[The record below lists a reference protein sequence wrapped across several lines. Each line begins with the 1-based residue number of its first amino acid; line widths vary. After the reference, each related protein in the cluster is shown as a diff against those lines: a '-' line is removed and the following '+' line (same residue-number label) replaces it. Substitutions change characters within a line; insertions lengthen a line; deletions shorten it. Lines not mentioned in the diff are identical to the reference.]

1 MIKNSIITIKN
12 VLFSIV
18 CLMFLS
24 CRGEVIATDAD
35 LSNFGWALYED
46 GNYLEALDWFK
57 ESIKTDP
64 SHYDA
69 YNGAGWTMGQL
80 RQADDAINFFNT
92 FLQRDSSDF
101 TDRLDFYAGLSFGYS
116 AVGNDAKARE
126 YAQTYFFGNQ
136 NSDLGDPNWC
146 FCHKTDINML
156 DVRLV
161 LAISEFR
168 LGLFQNSLSSINDL
182 YNDLEYADGDSL
194 KNGELKGSRELNDE
208 YPLEYDYTTI
218 SGRTYL
224 ANHLE
229 ILQRKLAS
237 ANGENNLSWNCSEG
251 DVIGGGY
258 CDQ

>member
-1 MIKNSIITIKN
+1 MIKNSIITVKN
-12 VLFSIV
+12 ILFSLF
-18 CLMFLS
+18 CLTILS
-24 CRGEVIATDAD
+24 CRGDVIATDSD

-46 GNYLEALDWFK
+46 GEYLEALDWFK
-57 ESIKTDP
+57 ESIKTDS

-80 RQADDAINFFNT
+80 RQAEDAVYFFNT

-101 TDRLDFYAGLSFGYS
+101 KDKLDFYAGLSFGYS
-116 AVGNDAKARE
+116 AVGNDIKARE

-146 FCHKTDINML
+146 FCHKTDINMI
-156 DVRLV
+156 DVRLI

-168 LGLFQNSLSSINDL
+168 LGLFQNCLSSINDS
-182 YNDLEYADGDSL
+182 YKDLGYVDGDLL
-194 KNGELKGSRELNDE
+194 KNGELNGAVELEDA
-208 YPLEYDYTTI
+208 YPLGYDYTTI

-237 ANGENNLSWNCSEG
+237 TNGENGLNCSENDG
-251 DVIGGGY
+251 LGGGY

>member
-1 MIKNSIITIKN
+1 MIKNSIITVKN
-12 VLFSIV
+12 VLFSLF
-18 CLMFLS
+18 CLIILS
-24 CRGEVIATDAD
+24 CRGNVIATDSD

-46 GNYLEALDWFK
+46 GEYLEALEWFK
-57 ESIKTDP
+57 ESIETDS
-64 SHYDA
+64 SHSDA

-80 RQADDAINFFNT
+80 RQAEEAVYFFDT

-101 TDRLDFYAGLSFGYS
+101 KDKLDFYAGLSFGYS
-116 AVGNDAKARE
+116 AVGNDIKARE
-126 YAQTYFFGNQ
+126 YAKTYFFGNQ

-146 FCHKTDINML
+146 FCHKTDINMI
-156 DVRLV
+156 DVRLI

-168 LGLFQNSLSSINDL
+168 LGLFQNCLSSINDS
-182 YNDLEYADGDSL
+182 YKDLGYVDGDLL
-194 KNGELKGSRELNDE
+194 KNGELNGAVELEDA
-208 YPLEYDYTTI
+208 YPLGYDYTTI

-237 ANGENNLSWNCSEG
+237 TNGENELNCSENDG
-251 DVIGGGY
+251 LGGGY

>member
-1 MIKNSIITIKN
+1 MIYFINSKINKVLSLFFITLLLIN
-12 VLFSIV
+12 
-18 CLMFLS
+18 
-24 CRGEVIATDAD
+24 CRGEVVATDTD
-35 LSNFGWALYED
+35 LSSYGWALYED
-46 GNYLEALDWFK
+46 GEYIEALDWFR
-57 ESIKTDP
+57 ESIKAD
-64 SHYDA
+64 SNHYDA

-80 RQADDAINFFNT
+80 RQADEAIIFFNSY
-92 FLQRDSSDF
+92 LNKDSSEFEDK
-101 TDRLDFYAGLSFGYS
+101 LDFYAGLSFGYS

-156 DVRLV
+156 DVSLI

-168 LGLFQNSLSSINDL
+168 LGLFQNSLATINDT
-182 YNDLEYADGDSL
+182 YNELGYADGDSL
-194 KNGELKGSRELNDE
+194 KNGEIKGSRELNDV
-208 YPLEYDYTTI
+208 YPLEYNVETI
-218 SGRTYL
+218 SGRTFM

-237 ANGENNLSWNCSEG
+237 SNGENNLSCNENNG
-251 DVIGGGY
+251 QGGGY

>member
-1 MIKNSIITIKN
+1 MMKNSMITAKY
-12 VLFSIV
+12 VLFSLF
-18 CLMFLS
+18 CLIILS
-24 CRGEVIATDAD
+24 CRGDVIATDND

-46 GNYLEALDWFK
+46 GEYLEALDWFK
-57 ESIKTDP
+57 ESIKTDS

-80 RQADDAINFFNT
+80 RQAEDAVYFFNT

-101 TDRLDFYAGLSFGYS
+101 KDKLDFYAGLSFGYS
-116 AVGNDAKARE
+116 AVGNDIKARE

-146 FCHKTDINML
+146 FCHKTDINMI
-156 DVRLV
+156 DVRLI

-168 LGLFQNSLSSINDL
+168 LGLFQNCLSSINDA
-182 YNDLEYADGDSL
+182 YKDLGYVDGDLL
-194 KNGELKGSRELNDE
+194 KNGELNGVVELEDT
-208 YPLEYDYTTI
+208 YPLGYDYTTI

-237 ANGENNLSWNCSEG
+237 TNGENGLNCSQFDG
-251 DVIGGGY
+251 LGGGY